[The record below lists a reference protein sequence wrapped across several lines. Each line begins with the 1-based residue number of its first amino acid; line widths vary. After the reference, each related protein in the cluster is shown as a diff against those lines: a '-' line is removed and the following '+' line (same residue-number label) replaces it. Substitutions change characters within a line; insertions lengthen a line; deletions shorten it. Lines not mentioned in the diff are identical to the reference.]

1 MKADRLRVLWQKIRQ
16 RVNLSP
22 YAPVTSTAIVCWVP
36 YPRWRQRGQTLALG
50 LLGMLFV
57 KEGMLAAAALSP
69 PAPCGW
75 VATLQPQL
83 PGLGTVT
90 SIAQLNGI
98 RDRLNAEL
106 DRCAG
111 NLTLAQLEPQA
122 YSSDSLEL
130 QQEDFLRRRKAVD
143 DRLQQEAVAELDW
156 QAALNAA
163 QQAIASG
170 DVAKTSAGATRDA
183 EIATWRRTQ
192 SLWQQAIDRLDRI
205 PEVSVIAA
213 NAIQKRREYQGY
225 LAVVSEKLEIA
236 QLGTGFIFYGDTNRD
251 GAIDAKDYKGRQ
263 VWTWQSGA
271 LMLFNNDDDDGD
283 GELDALDR
291 QVDGDADTADL
302 APIRLQLTEGFKGS
316 QLSIKMD
323 EKSRPYVNLF
333 QKTDRG
339 WQPIDGTGKEPI
351 QYGQDLTLGVEAK
364 QFAYGD
370 WNGTVTIEAIAQRN
384 GQMLTADRI
393 QMRASPWILSPNTAP
408 VDEFFVSD
416 LGSNRK
422 FVAQLSE
429 IIPQTGAK
437 LNIVPQGPTWM
448 QDTMEIGRVQFPQ
461 PGSIQSLPS
470 VLRGNRGMSQDRY
483 ARSLLKS
490 NFGWFKMGEARGVG
504 PGLPDW
510 YGNLEVTPPVPGYPL
525 GRFYYGRNGDVTMHP
540 DVVSFLKAQEV
551 QGDPIELDTSWLL
564 IGHVDEIVSFIPTN
578 EGGFLLMVTSPE
590 AGVNLL
596 RELKEKGFGDR
607 QVNRD
612 LSTQTTVNAAV
623 NNSDLIE
630 YNLKLQ
636 REHINPIIQKLKQEL
651 KLSDAQII
659 QVPAMYTR
667 GASWWP
673 NMVNSVV
680 VNGHLIASDPKG
692 AIVDDRDLTQD
703 VFLNLVAASG
713 LQVHFVDDLYYHEL
727 RGNTHCATN
736 TERAGSDRPFW
747 QQLPDRLK

>member
-1 MKADRLRVLWQKIRQ
+1 
-16 RVNLSP
+16 
-22 YAPVTSTAIVCWVP
+22 
-36 YPRWRQRGQTLALG
+36 
-50 LLGMLFV
+50 MLFV